1 MNLLK
6 FFMQESA
13 TPWTRILVTATVSGV
28 ASSALMVIIISAAQ
42 NAAKE
47 GNGVSLRFF
56 FLFGIAFV
64 TAYIARKYS
73 SSNTT
78 IRIESAINKVRSR
91 IINQIRHTE
100 LAPFENLDKSY
111 LYSRVTQDTNFISQI
126 GLTII
131 TACQSATVIICCL
144 FYVAW
149 LSMLA
154 CIIILV
160 AITAVTFIYFFHK
173 KENDKLLEIAT
184 QKDTELFECLSHIL
198 DGFKEVRL
206 NKRKNDDLFNHYQ
219 DIADSTE
226 EVKVK
231 TGLGFMNMILLAQI
245 FFYSLIAIILFLLPT
260 LISTYSGVV
269 LKTVMA
275 VVFLV
280 GPLEFVVSS
289 ISIISRAN
297 VAIGN
302 LYHLEDLLDKA
313 NDHESNGISENKLGF
328 SREINLEKITFSY
341 TDTKGNA
348 LFTLGPINLSIKQ
361 GEVLFVVGG
370 NGSGKSTLLKLITG
384 LYYPIHGSIFL
395 DDKKI
400 SKLDFPAY
408 REFFSAVFADFHLF
422 DRFYG
427 LGEVKVEKVNN
438 LIKTMN
444 LDTKTQYIDGKFSD
458 IKLSTGQRKR
468 LALIVAFLDDKPVY
482 ILDEVTADQDPF
494 FRKYFYEELLQD
506 LKKRGKTVIIATHDD
521 RYFHVADRVLKLDYG
536 QLNDSQQK

>member
-1 MNLLK
+1 VLA
-6 FFMQESA
+6 F
-13 TPWTRILVTATVSGV
+13 IIVLVG
-28 ASSALMVIIISAAQ
+28 
-42 NAAKE
+42 
-47 GNGVSLRFF
+47 
-56 FLFGIAFV
+56 
-64 TAYIARKYS
+64 
-73 SSNTT
+73 
-78 IRIESAINKVRSR
+78 
-91 IINQIRHTE
+91 
-100 LAPFENLDKSY
+100 
-111 LYSRVTQDTNFISQI
+111 
-126 GLTII
+126 
-131 TACQSATVIICCL
+131 
-144 FYVAW
+144 
-149 LSMLA
+149 
-154 CIIILV
+154 
-160 AITAVTFIYFFHK
+160 ITAVTFFYFLHK
-173 KENDKLLEIAT
+173 KEQDKLLENAT

-198 DGFKEVRL
+198 DGFKEIRL

-219 DIADSTE
+219 GIADSTE

-231 TGLGFMNMILLAQI
+231 TGLGFVNVILLAQI
-245 FFYSLIAIILFLLPT
+245 FFFSVVAIILFLLPT

-275 VVFLV
+275 FVFLV

-297 VAIGN
+297 VGIGN
-302 LYHLEDLLDKA
+302 LYHLEDLLNKA
-313 NDHESNGISENKLGF
+313 NDHEASGKSEDRLGF

-370 NGSGKSTLLKLITG
+370 NGSGKSTLLKLLTG
-384 LYYPIHGSIFL
+384 LYYPMHGSILL

-400 SKLDFPAY
+400 SKPNFPAY

-438 LIKTMN
+438 LIKTMG

-458 IKLSTGQRKR
+458 INLSTGQRKR

-482 ILDEVTADQDPF
+482 ILDEVTADQ
-494 FRKYFYEELLQD
+494 
-506 LKKRGKTVIIATHDD
+506 
-521 RYFHVADRVLKLDYG
+521 
-536 QLNDSQQK
+536 

>member
-13 TPWTRILVTATVSGV
+13 TPWTRVLVTAAVSGV

-47 GNGVSLRFF
+47 GNGVSLRSF

-64 TAYIARKYS
+64 IAYIARKYAT
-73 SSNTT
+73 SNTT
-78 IRIESAINKVRSR
+78 IRIESAINKARSR

-100 LAPFENLDKSY
+100 LTPFESLDKSY

-131 TACQSATVIICCL
+131 TACQSATVIVCCL

-154 CIIILV
+154 CIILV
-160 AITAVTFIYFFHK
+160 AAISAVTFIYFLKNK
-173 KENDKLLEIAT
+173 KEEDKLLEIAT
-184 QKDTELFECLSHIL
+184 EKDTELFECLSHIL
-198 DGFKEVRL
+198 DGFKEIRL
-206 NKRKNDDLFNHYQ
+206 NKQKNDDLFTHYQ
-219 DIADSTE
+219 GIADSSE

-231 TGLGFMNMILLAQI
+231 IGLGFLNTVLLAQI
-245 FFYSLIAIILFLLPT
+245 FFYSLIAVILFLLPT
-260 LISTYSGVV
+260 LISAYSGVI

-275 VVFLV
+275 ILFLV

-289 ISIISRAN
+289 ISIITRAN
-297 VAIGN
+297 KAIGN

-313 NDHESNGISENKLGF
+313 NDHETSGKSEDQLGF

-348 LFTLGPINLSIKQ
+348 LFTLGPMNLSIKQ

-384 LYYPIHGSIFL
+384 LYYPMHGSILL

-400 SKLDFPAY
+400 SNQNFPAY

-427 LGEVKVEKVNN
+427 LGEVKAEKVNN

-458 IKLSTGQRKR
+458 INLSTGQRKR

-482 ILDEVTADQDPF
+482 ILDEVTADQDPK
-494 FRKYFYEELLQD
+494 FRKYFYEELLLD

-536 QLNDSQQK
+536 QLNDS